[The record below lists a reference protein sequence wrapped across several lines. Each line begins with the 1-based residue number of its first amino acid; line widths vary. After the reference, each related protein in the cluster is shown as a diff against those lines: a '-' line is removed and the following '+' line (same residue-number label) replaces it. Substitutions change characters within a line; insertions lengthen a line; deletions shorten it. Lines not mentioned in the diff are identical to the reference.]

1 MKYPYLIKDFTKP
14 KQYPDPEKKHGA
26 ELAWEFLRRNGDYQ
40 KSVDTFLMVPTLKNQ
55 DKFMSQWGFFPDIP
69 LFKLKKIQGKLK
81 RVFHYD
87 PKTDSPPRLKLAF
100 KRHPRIVKAPIGAN
114 IVSPNKEKGD
124 SNGKFQ
130 SKSNKVGRLYKR
142 KLY

>member
-1 MKYPYLIKDFTKP
+1 MKYPYSIKNWEDKSC
-14 KQYPDPEKKHGA
+14 YPNPEEMTGVQ
-26 ELAWEFLRRNGDYQ
+26 LAWEFLRRNGDYQ
-40 KSVDTFLMVPTLKNQ
+40 KSVDTFLMAPTLKNQ